1 MVKPLVGI
9 FFDDVEYFVRDAL
22 GRSLVKALPWLM
34 AVAAS
39 APVEVVTGRE
49 EVDETLV
56 TDLPVFTECPFVLV
70 AEVCE
75 QEQDAV
81 LQRLSCLQ
89 HLRFHCRASI
99 QVFPCTGPT
108 PKAEWPFV
116 FAHVIPQFVQQLREK
131 ELTESVGETCWFLR
145 PDETDG
151 EVRSK
156 PGAMFPVDNV
166 RVVPVLCS
174 DSGLFVFLVRPPD
187 ALGGAWTTVGGTPK
201 RGPDGDHSVAH
212 TCHREWDEEILT
224 YSHSFAFAD
233 QGARVQHVVWKSNSR
248 EWKSWTNRLRAGAGV
263 KDDGVSS
270 AAWLFV
276 EASKDFFLETCDRVV
291 ELVPSDA
298 KNVFWKHDPPDQ
310 YQRLHTEGF
319 HFVEQEFGAWFR
331 LDLDTGKLQ
340 SQIEGVVARADLAF
354 NVLRS
359 QSLRKR
365 LGEEFNSTTR
375 VQHNASFV
383 HNVSISPEGVRN
395 KSDVLAFSLGE
406 LTTEQSSQKLT
417 ACILKGLEGDQYHQF
432 CAEEVEYYLWYG
444 ANALEV
450 VRPTGVDVDLS
461 LLQAVLSNSNL
472 RESVALWSSES
483 LCRAFRKHGR
493 VLDKEESDLLR
504 ARASS
509 SSSEKLRRGWE
520 ALLRHGP

>member
-9 FFDDVEYFVRDAL
+9 FFDDVEYFVREVL
-22 GRSLVKALPWLM
+22 RRSLVEALPWLM

-49 EVDETLV
+49 EVDKILV

-70 AEVCE
+70 AEVCGH
-75 QEQDAV
+75 EQDAV
-81 LQRLSCLQ
+81 LKRLSCLQ
-89 HLRFHCRASI
+89 LLRFHCRASI
-99 QVFPCTGPT
+99 QVFKCMGPT

-116 FAHVIPQFVQQLREK
+116 FAHIIPQFVQQLHEK
-131 ELTESVGETCWFLR
+131 ELKESVGEPHWFLP
-145 PDETDG
+145 PDETDS
-151 EVRSK
+151 EVRNTRE
-156 PGAMFPVDNV
+156 AVFPVDSV
-166 RVVPVLCS
+166 RVVPVLRS
-174 DSGLFVFLVRPPD
+174 DSGFFVFLVRPPD

-201 RGPDGDHSVAH
+201 RGPDGDQSVAH
-212 TCHREWDEEILT
+212 TCHREWDEEILA

-233 QGARVQHVVWKSNSR
+233 PGARVQHVAWKANSR
-248 EWKSWTNRLRAGAGV
+248 DWKNWTNRLRAGAGI
-263 KDDGVSS
+263 KDEGVSS

-276 EASKDFFLETCDRVV
+276 EASKDFFVETCDRVV

-298 KNVFWKHDPPDQ
+298 KNVVRKNDPSDHN
-310 YQRLHTEGF
+310 QRLHSEGF

-331 LDLDTGKLQ
+331 LDLDTGELQ
-340 SQIEGVVARADLAF
+340 SQIEGAVARADLAF

-365 LGEEFNSTTR
+365 LGEEFNNITR

-383 HNVSISPEGVRN
+383 HMVSISPEGVRN
-395 KSDVLAFSLGE
+395 KSEVLAFSLGR
-406 LTTEQSSQKLT
+406 LTTAQSSQKLT
-417 ACILKGLEGDQYHQF
+417 ACILKGLEGDEYHQF
-432 CAEEVEYYLWYG
+432 CAEEVEYYLKYD

-450 VRPTGVDVDLS
+450 VRPTGVDLS
-461 LLQAVLSNSNL
+461 LLKAVLSNRHL
-472 RESVALWSSES
+472 RESVALRSSEF
-483 LCRAFRKHGR
+483 LCRAFRKRER

-509 SSSEKLRRGWE
+509 SSSENLRRRWV
-520 ALLRHGP
+520 ALLRHGS